1 MQLVEQVCVRVP
13 TSAVNVTLLA
23 FAAAKR
29 LAAVAVV
36 DICCRHGAQQ
46 QTRRTPWVQD
56 GTDGAD
62 GQTDRRMD
70 GRPSFIDTDPRT
82 RSHMMCGSSQRILC

>member
-23 FAAAKR
+23 FAAERHAAAKR

-70 GRPSFIDTDPRT
+70 GRTPQFHR
-82 RSHMMCGSSQRILC
+82 H